1 MSEQPAASVNW
12 TTSHSGLPVGVQVI
26 GRRFDDAGVLQLS
39 RILEQLRPTQRP
51 WPDP

>member
-12 TTSHSGLPVGVQVI
+12 PASRSGLPVGVQVI

-39 RILEQLRPTQRP
+39 RLLEQLRPPQRA
-51 WPDP
+51 WPEP